1 MTSADEP
8 VDRNPD
14 ADRRPIEPEPQA
26 EQPSPLPEE
35 IEQGAPWISE
45 ETAESAKE
53 TMFPAGP
60 AEPAPQA
67 TWTPAGFSDPE
78 EVLPGGPTPESEGE
92 GFHEM
97 HLAGP
102 AETVHGRPGDTGAP
116 HAIGTEQGPLS
127 GAGPD
132 IRISGPAEK
141 ISDTKPVP
149 GGPKPRKKRLRPRVL
164 GSTAVVVLLGVGGV
178 VSWNMGLIPGGKQGP
193 EVAANVASTPQPPA
207 PKGTPSPTPGND
219 AGQTPAPGNGTG
231 QKPEVVTL
239 PAVETVI
246 GVELIDPKRLTGS
259 LSEKDRKTLGQLTQ
273 KITTDR
279 EISQADLD
287 RVTAWMAS
295 VAPDCD
301 VPEVKQLRVIMRILN
316 GNVAAAAGIPGAPT
330 KGDAPSRG
338 DKGASRVRPSRN
350 GLGDPRLG
358 GSLSALSGLGSSGL
372 FALFLAAD
380 EPAAPEKKASKP
392 PQPAEDLP
400 PDGLS
405 ADETDEWKQSQEFVR
420 NPEIAPLVRA
430 AAFDKLKQLC
440 KGDTKRAE
448 KYAKQAQ
455 QIREET
461 ARETRSPKE
470 RSVLREQTERQEQ
483 LRARQLTLQA
493 SAQAEEAAKRAVAA
507 AEDSKKS
514 ADTVSQQVT
523 AAKAHVD
530 AARSEREALEKS
542 VKAAQQEQAMAA
554 KAAAEA
560 ALKDQEALEKSL
572 AEARA
577 QAAAAK
583 KEADAVR
590 EERKS
595 VAQLAQETK
604 EFVNKG
610 TAGAVP
616 LMGEV
621 RKNLQTVRENQQA
634 WLKYLLA
641 DLQQRIKAAESQAT
655 EDDAKKLV
663 QGARDK
669 IAALAAKL
677 EKETPAAELTVA
689 LSESSQ
695 AVRDVEVR
703 ILRGLAKPGGA
714 IPADMVTKTELTG
727 ALDGLKKELEKL
739 AGGPVGQAITAEQL
753 EKIVGEVAN
762 RVSAAVADYDW
773 QSPVVVRGP
782 LGRIRQWYYPPASPA
797 RAPQVAVRSAEAS
810 PQGSPGEAA
819 SAEAPAQ
826 TPGQPA
832 AASPQAPPAA
842 QQFVDAKLKAL
853 LEPSSQEP
861 NPLLAGEIFSRGA
874 TAYFLGEAE
883 GALDYFVAAVR
894 QDPKNAL
901 YRYYLGLTLRQLG
914 RPAEAEIQVR
924 AGKRFESPVWRQGIG
939 VSLQRVQGPDRDW
952 LERLRLEL

>member
-193 EVAANVASTPQPPA
+193 EVAANVASTLQPPA
-207 PKGTPSPTPGND
+207 PKETPSPAPGNG
-219 AGQTPAPGNGTG
+219 AGQTPASVTPPGAVAT
-231 QKPEVVTL
+231 
-239 PAVETVI
+239 PAVETVA
-246 GVELIDPKRLTGS
+246 GVELIDPKRLAGP
-259 LSEKDRKTLGQLTQ
+259 LSAEDKETLRQLKTKILTDAN
-273 KITTDR
+273 IG
-279 EISQADLD
+279 QADLRRISAWITSAVVESSGPEAKELLLLMQMIRGEVGEVVAGNSAREKAAPATNKGVLRD
-287 RVTAWMAS
+287 VRRRGAVARSDILYMPSASVRFALLAPMVSMLLADDQGSEPQQAGKPESAGSEAPPSALNEMGQMKWKLAQEALSGKSVLPSRRVTAYRTLAQLCS
-295 VAPDCD
+295 EAGD
-301 VPEVKQLRVIMRILN
+301 VSRADEYLRHAKRILN
-316 GNVAAAAGIPGAPT
+316 ETPRAGLTQEEQANLQAEAGLVAPV
-330 KGDAPSRG
+330 S
-338 DKGASRVRPSRN
+338 
-350 GLGDPRLG
+350 
-358 GSLSALSGLGSSGL
+358 
-372 FALFLAAD
+372 
-380 EPAAPEKKASKP
+380 
-392 PQPAEDLP
+392 
-400 PDGLS
+400 
-405 ADETDEWKQSQEFVR
+405 
-420 NPEIAPLVRA
+420 
-430 AAFDKLKQLC
+430 
-440 KGDTKRAE
+440 
-448 KYAKQAQ
+448 
-455 QIREET
+455 
-461 ARETRSPKE
+461 
-470 RSVLREQTERQEQ
+470 
-483 LRARQLTLQA
+483 RQLTMT
-493 SAQAEEAAKRAVAA
+493 SRVEEAAKRAATAA
-507 AEDSKKS
+507 ADSKKS
-514 ADTVSQQVT
+514 ADAVSQQVT

-560 ALKDQEALEKSL
+560 AQNNQAALQKSL
-572 AEARA
+572 AEAKA
-577 QAAAAK
+577 EAAAAK

-595 VAQLAQETK
+595 VAQLAQKTK
-604 EFVNKG
+604 E
-610 TAGAVP
+610 
-616 LMGEV
+616 
-621 RKNLQTVRENQQA
+621 
-634 WLKYLLA
+634 
-641 DLQQRIKAAESQAT
+641 
-655 EDDAKKLV
+655 LV
-663 QGARDK
+663 DK
-669 IAALAAKL
+669 
-677 EKETPAAELTVA
+677 
-689 LSESSQ
+689 
-695 AVRDVEVR
+695 
-703 ILRGLAKPGGA
+703 AKPGGTM
-714 IPADMVTKTELTG
+714 PADVVTKTELTG